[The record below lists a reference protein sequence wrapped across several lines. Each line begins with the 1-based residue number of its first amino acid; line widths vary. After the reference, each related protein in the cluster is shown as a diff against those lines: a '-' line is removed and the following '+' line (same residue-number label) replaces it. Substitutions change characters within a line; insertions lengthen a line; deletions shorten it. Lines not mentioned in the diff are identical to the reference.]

1 MILSAFCIF
10 EQSFFNDN
18 KMAVTTPQV
27 SNLFEILQG
36 QTPTSSWKS
45 TDTTDYSIF
54 GLSDSEVK
62 GCFTLNSPVGIIYA
76 NSNFST
82 PDTDGSIPNFEFS
95 NSLPLA
101 SDGLPMEGDYA
112 STYTVEITKAIV
124 GVTSGAGG
132 SFEISGDRV
141 DDIVSAGTFTISG
154 STGNDG
160 TYTVVSATY
169 NGTETII
176 IVANVPDATVDGDL
190 SYTLPSI
197 ETEFTYNFC
206 APTICIE
213 QESSCNFSILQ
224 SKDVTNYTI
233 SSKGNYTSLAPTS
246 VSRVHTL
253 RYPAGIVPPPADIV
267 GSTAELVA
275 TPIYTNT
282 WTTLLTPTVFYTLPS
297 GLEIEY
303 TVTATKEIDVTC
315 DANLCAISACIQN
328 LYDNYVRNKATN
340 WAKASEYQSQL
351 LSVVGAWMNYSI
363 AQTCGNE
370 DAQEEYFAQIKAI
383 AKATGCDCC
392 NPSTNTSPTLIIPLG
407 GSTGG
412 AGTTTVVTSS
422 GNGISITPTVVGS
435 TITYQL
441 TLTYS
446 TIASNLGA
454 SQIETIAGVVNNKFV
469 SPLRLKEWWES
480 GLVGNSQVVVTDS
493 SGKFIGQNIGTAH
506 NKNFGTGTTNVPEIG
521 ATLGNS
527 LNVVT
532 DANGKLI
539 TQGGAFKYELL
550 HSDISDSQNIAN
562 TLNQVLKTYT
572 LPSATLANNGEF
584 IKISTYFI
592 ILDGSANSKI
602 LALTIGGVTI
612 GVLTVTATNVTK
624 VTLEAY
630 VYRRG
635 ATSQLGLCYGLQTT
649 ASGASTPYQ
658 FGADSV
664 ILTLSSPLVITAN
677 AQVLS
682 GNASIVTNR
691 GLTVEIFRL

>member
-1 MILSAFCIF
+1 
-10 EQSFFNDN
+10 
-18 KMAVTTPQV
+18 MAVTTPQV

-45 TDTTDYSIF
+45 TDTTDYSSF

-62 GCFTLNSPVGIIYA
+62 GCFTLDSPVGIIHA
-76 NSNFST
+76 NSNFSS
-82 PDTDGSIPNFEFS
+82 PDTDGSIPEFEFS
-95 NSLPLA
+95 NALPLA
-101 SDGLPMEGDYA
+101 SDGLPMEGAYG
-112 STYTVEITKAIV
+112 STYTIQITKAIA

-141 DDIVSAGTFTISG
+141 DDILAVGTFTVSG

-160 TYTVVSATY
+160 TYTVVSASF

-176 IVANVPDATVDGDL
+176 VVANVPDATVDGDL
-190 SYTLPSI
+190 SYVLPSI
-197 ETEFTYNFC
+197 ETEFSYNFC

-213 QESSCNFSILQ
+213 QESSCNFSVLQ
-224 SKDVTNYTI
+224 SKDVTNYTV

-246 VSRVHTL
+246 VTRVHTL
-253 RYPAGIVPPPADIV
+253 KYPAGIVPPPADIV

-282 WTTLLTPTVFYTLPS
+282 WTTVLTPTIHYTLPS

-315 DANLCAISACIQN
+315 DTNLCAISACIQN
-328 LYDNYVRNKATN
+328 LYDSYVRNKATN

-370 DAQEEYFAQIKAI
+370 EAQEEYFAQIKAI

-392 NPSTNTSPTLIIPLG
+392 SPDKNTSPTLIIPLG

-412 AGTTTVVTSS
+412 SGTTTVVTSS

-506 NKNFGTGTTNVPEIG
+506 NKDFGTGVTNVPEIG
-521 ATLGNS
+521 ATLGNN

-532 DANGKLI
+532 DASGKLI
-539 TQGGAFKYELL
+539 TQSGAFKYELL
-550 HSDISDSQNIAN
+550 HSDISDDQNIAN
-562 TLNQVLKTYT
+562 TTTQILKTYT
-572 LPSATLANNGEF
+572 LPPDTLINDGEY
-584 IKISTYFI
+584 IKITSYYI
-592 ILDGSANSKI
+592 IVDGSANSKI
-602 LALTIGGVTI
+602 LALTVDGVSIGI
-612 GVLTVTATNVTK
+612 ITVTATNVTK

-630 VYRRG
+630 IYRRG
-635 ATSQLGLCYGLQTT
+635 ATSQLALCYGLQST
-649 ASGASTPYQ
+649 ANGLTTPYQ
-658 FGADSV
+658 FGPISAV
-664 ILTLSSPLVITAN
+664 LTLASPLVINSTS
-677 AQVLS
+677 QVLS
-682 GNASIVTNR
+682 GNASIVTSR